1 MAITTSMIKE
11 LRDATSLGIA
21 DCKNALQETDG
32 DFDAAVKILREKG
45 AAVAAKRA
53 SKEAKEGVITAIVS
67 DNCQSAAM
75 IEINC
80 ETDFVTR
87 NEGFQA
93 FVEELRGEALNFE
106 SDTMTEGVAAKVEE
120 KIGSIGEKLQ
130 LRRNAKW
137 DVQETGIIASYI
149 HMGGKVGVLLELA
162 CENVDSTSNAVF
174 KEFAKDLTLHVA
186 AAAPEYLNRD
196 EVPAENVEAEKD
208 IMRTQMKT
216 EDEERGKSRP
226 EEMIEKILIGK
237 INKYFSNI
245 CFLEQG
251 FVKED
256 KVSNT
261 ALLEEK
267 SKEIGDTLTV
277 KRYVRYQLGA

>member
-11 LRDATSLGIA
+11 LRDATGLGIA
-21 DCKNALQETDG
+21 DCKNALNDSNG
-32 DFDAAVKILREKG
+32 DFDAAIKTLREKG

-53 SKEAKEGVITAIVS
+53 SKEAKEGVITAIVT
-67 DNCQSAAM
+67 DDAQSAAM
-75 IEINC
+75 IEVNC

-106 SDTMTEGVAAKVEE
+106 TDAMASGVADKVEE
-120 KIGSIGEKLQ
+120 KIGSIGEKIQ
-130 LRRNAKW
+130 LRRNVKW
-137 DVQETGIIASYI
+137 SVEGTGSITSYI
-149 HMGGKVGVLLELA
+149 HMGGKVGVLLELG
-162 CENVDSTSNAVF
+162 CENADTLANPVF
-174 KEFAKDLTLHVA
+174 QELAKDLTLHVA
-186 AAAPEYLNRD
+186 AAAPEYLNRE
-196 EVPAENVEAEKD
+196 EVPADKLEEEQG

-226 EEMIEKILIGK
+226 DEMIEKILIGK
-237 INKYFSNI
+237 TNKFYSQI

-256 KVSNT
+256 KVSIT
-261 ALLEEK
+261 DLIAGK
-267 SKEIGDTLTV
+267 AKELGDTITV